1 MAQAFQKIMR
11 IQAVLR
17 AAQAIPSVGLAEL
30 AMAAG
35 FADQAHMTRDFRA
48 ITGLTP
54 ADYFRAA
61 PRGLGCLDE

>member
-1 MAQAFQKIMR
+1 MR

-17 AAQAIPSVGLAEL
+17 TAQAIPSAGLAEL

-54 ADYFRAA
+54 ADYFRATA
-61 PRGLGCLDE
+61 PQGWGAWMNEAW